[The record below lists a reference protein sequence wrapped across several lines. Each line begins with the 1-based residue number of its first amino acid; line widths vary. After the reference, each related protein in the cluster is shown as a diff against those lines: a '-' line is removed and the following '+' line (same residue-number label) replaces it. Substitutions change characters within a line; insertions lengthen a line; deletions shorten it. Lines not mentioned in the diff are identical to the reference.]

1 MCNKWLN
8 RNLILNCGSHKE
20 SVTSASN
27 WEAYHQES
35 SAQMA
40 SVPTTSILLP
50 LINESINTPAIVT
63 HCIVVVQI
71 TLLDI
76 NPSQDPVIT
85 TD

>member
-8 RNLILNCGSHKE
+8 FTDDVNCGSHKE

-27 WEAYHQES
+27 WEPYHQES

-76 NPSQDPVIT
+76 NLSQDPVIT